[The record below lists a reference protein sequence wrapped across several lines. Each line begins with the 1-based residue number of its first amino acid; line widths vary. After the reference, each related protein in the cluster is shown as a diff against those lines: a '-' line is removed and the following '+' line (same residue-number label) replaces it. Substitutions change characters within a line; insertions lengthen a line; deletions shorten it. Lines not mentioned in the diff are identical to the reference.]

1 MKEKIVLLLA
11 IATILISCG
20 KDDVPIETSLYKLV
34 RPDYFPQ
41 IKYPIENNPI
51 SKEGFELGKKLFND
65 PRLSLDNRVAC
76 SNCHVKGVAFTDP
89 QHNPSVGIFN
99 QSGTRNAPMIANMA
113 FQSEFLWDGGVSH
126 LDFVSVFAIENKKEM
141 GETLPN
147 VVYKLNNIP
156 EYGPLFKSVFP
167 KIDSITSPYLLQAI
181 SQYLLLLV
189 SDQAKYDRVQRGKDN
204 FTAKELAGKRIF
216 EQKCASC
223 HSGALFTN
231 YKYMNN
237 GLDSVFK
244 DVGRELISAEASDLG
259 KFKVPSLRNIMLT
272 APYMHDGRFKSIDDV
287 LNHYQHGV
295 KYSST
300 LASELSGTKQL
311 GIPLTNEEIDDLK
324 LFLETLTDYEFI
336 SKPIF

>member
-1 MKEKIVLLLA
+1 
-11 IATILISCG
+11 
-20 KDDVPIETSLYKLV
+20 
-34 RPDYFPQ
+34 
-41 IKYPIENNPI
+41 
-51 SKEGFELGKKLFND
+51 
-65 PRLSLDNRVAC
+65 
-76 SNCHVKGVAFTDP
+76 
-89 QHNPSVGIFN
+89 
-99 QSGTRNAPMIANMA
+99 
-113 FQSEFLWDGGVSH
+113 
-126 LDFVSVFAIENKKEM
+126 
-141 GETLPN
+141 
-147 VVYKLNNIP
+147 
-156 EYGPLFKSVFP
+156 
-167 KIDSITSPYLLQAI
+167 
-181 SQYLLLLV
+181 
-189 SDQAKYDRVQRGKDN
+189 
-204 FTAKELAGKRIF
+204 
-216 EQKCASC
+216 
-223 HSGALFTN
+223 
-231 YKYMNN
+231 MNN